1 MGRRGNQI
9 MSPPS
14 RIPCPDHGR
23 DLPHRRAWN
32 IAFRTA
38 HLAATGILLG
48 GHVFDVAESRLRIIL
63 YLSIATG
70 LSLVVVE
77 AYPGLRWFYQ
87 GRGAMVL
94 IKLALLGTVPF
105 FWAYRVPILLTV
117 LAIASVG
124 SHMPSRFRYYSFVHR
139 RVLDPGR
146 RTSSAAGGPSG
157 EQRAGGAA

>member
-1 MGRRGNQI
+1 MISLHRLVTPGQE
-9 MSPPS
+9 
-14 RIPCPDHGR
+14 R

-48 GHVFDVAESRLRIIL
+48 GHAFDVAEGRLRIAL
-63 YLSIATG
+63 YASIATG

-94 IKLALLGTVPF
+94 TKLALLCTIPF
-105 FWAYRVPILLTV
+105 FWAYRVPILLAV

-139 RVLDPGR
+139 RVLDHRHREG
-146 RTSSAAGGPSG
+146 SVASVASG
-157 EQRAGGAA
+157 EQRTGGAA